1 MCVHSKCT
9 SNVTIIIQSIKSVCV
24 CNVGGYIIL
33 PLVMHDG
40 YIFASPVYACV
51 WIVNVQVI

>member
-1 MCVHSKCT
+1 MIDNTLYNINQYVRA
-9 SNVTIIIQSIKSVCV
+9 CV
-24 CNVGGYIIL
+24 CNVDGYIIL

-51 WIVNVQVI
+51 CIVNVQVMQL